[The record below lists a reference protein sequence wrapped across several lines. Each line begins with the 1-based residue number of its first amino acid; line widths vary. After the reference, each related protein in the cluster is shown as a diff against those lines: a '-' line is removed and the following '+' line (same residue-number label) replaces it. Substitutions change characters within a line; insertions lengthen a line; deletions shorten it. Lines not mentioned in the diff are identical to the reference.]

1 MAEIEFSALSRS
13 CLKRRNPDADALQ
26 RQITAYQS
34 ERNAAGVTIDW
45 RFSTHDAR
53 TKLHRFYPCL
63 SNIDRVPEVIPC
75 CNSMQCPSK
84 RKSANTVDAGQ
95 QTPSAK
101 VWVTFLNAATGHY
114 PGAEGAKL
122 TTMIDIEIPHIARE
136 LHLAGEQVKAT
147 VGLLDDGAT
156 VPFIARYR
164 KEHTSSLD
172 EVAITSIRDRLSQLR
187 ELRDRRE
194 AILASL
200 EKRGLLSQEL
210 RKAILSAQS
219 MAVLEDTYLPHRPKR
234 RTRAAVARE
243 RGLEPLAL
251 RLWGQGDFDVATAA
265 DEYVN
270 PQAGVDNAKEAL
282 SGARDIIAEW
292 VSEDSTARRR
302 IRELFWSQGIISAT
316 VTAGTVPAGKDAA
329 AAKYRDY
336 FDWREPIASAPS
348 HRILAMLRGEK
359 ESLLSVHIAP
369 PVSSATAILE
379 RLFVRAETE
388 AAQQIGLAIR
398 DRYKPL
404 LESALETEVRKAA
417 RVRAEDTAIGVFAD
431 NMREL
436 LLAPALGQQNTLALD
451 PGFRSGCKLVCLDRQ
466 GHLLHHDT
474 VYPLLGERGEQE
486 SARKILLLCRQYHIE
501 VIAVGNGTAGR
512 ETQAFLRTLGLDP
525 QIAVV
530 MVNESGASVYS
541 ASEAART
548 EFPDQ
553 DITVRGAV
561 SIGRRLMDPLAELVK
576 IDPKSIGVGQY
587 QHDVDQK
594 ALKQRLDDVVVS
606 CVNQVGVELNTAS
619 RELLSYVSGLGPR
632 LANAIVEYRN
642 RNGPFTS
649 RYALQKVPRLGPRA
663 FEQAAGFLRIR
674 AGVQPLD
681 ASAVH
686 PESYP
691 VVEAIA
697 RDLGRPLDELLGDAA
712 IGGQIDPSRYVS
724 DQIGLPTLNDIV
736 AELARPG
743 RDPRQEFEPFDFA
756 AGVHRI
762 EDLTVGMKLPG
773 VITNVTGFGAF
784 VDVGVHQDGLV
795 HISQLAEG
803 FVSNPSDVVKVQQRV
818 WVTVLEVD
826 LERKRIALSLK

>member
-1 MAEIEFSALSRS
+1 M
-13 CLKRRNPDADALQ
+13 
-26 RQITAYQS
+26 
-34 ERNAAGVTIDW
+34 
-45 RFSTHDAR
+45 
-53 TKLHRFYPCL
+53 
-63 SNIDRVPEVIPC
+63 
-75 CNSMQCPSK
+75 
-84 RKSANTVDAGQ
+84 
-95 QTPSAK
+95 
-101 VWVTFLNAATGHY
+101 
-114 PGAEGAKL
+114 
-122 TTMIDIEIPHIARE
+122 TTMIDIEIPQIARE
-136 LHLAGEQVKAT
+136 LHLAGEQVEAT
-147 VGLLDDGAT
+147 VGLLDGGAT

-164 KEHTSSLD
+164 KEHTGSLD

-194 AILASL
+194 VILASL
-200 EKRGLLSQEL
+200 EKQGLLSEEL
-210 RKAILSAQS
+210 RKAVLSAAS
-219 MAVLEDTYLPHRPKR
+219 MAVLEDTYLPYRPKR
-234 RTRAAVARE
+234 RTRAAIARE
-243 RGLEPLAL
+243 RGLESLAL
-251 RLWGQGDFDVATAA
+251 RLWGQGGFDVAIAA
-265 DEYVN
+265 GEYVN
-270 PQAGVDNAKEAL
+270 PQAGVDNVNEAL

-292 VSEDSTARRR
+292 VSEDSTARRA
-302 IRELFWSQGIISAT
+302 IRELFWAQGTISAT
-316 VTAGTVPAGKDAA
+316 VASGKDAE

-336 FDWREPIASAPS
+336 FDWQEPIAGAPS

-359 ESLLSVHIAP
+359 ESLLSVHFAP
-369 PVSSATAILE
+369 PVLSATAILG
-379 RLFVRAETE
+379 RIFVKGETE

-404 LESALETEVRKAA
+404 LESAMETEVRKAA

-431 NMREL
+431 NMRGL
-436 LLAPALGQQNTLALD
+436 LLAPALGQKNIMALD

-474 VYPLLGERGEQE
+474 VYPLLGERGEEE
-486 SARKILLLCRQYHIE
+486 SARKILLLCRQYCIE
-501 VIAVGNGTAGR
+501 AIAVGNGTAGR
-512 ETQAFLRTLGLDP
+512 ETEAFLRTLELEP

-587 QHDVDQK
+587 QHDIDQK

-642 RNGPFTS
+642 LNGPFTS
-649 RYALQKVPRLGPRA
+649 RAALKKVPRLGPKA

-674 AGVQPLD
+674 EGTQPLD

-724 DQIGLPTLNDIV
+724 DQIGLPTLNDIIG
-736 AELARPG
+736 ELARPG

-784 VDVGVHQDGLV
+784 VDVGIHQDGLV
-795 HISQLAEG
+795 HISQLADG

-826 LERKRIALSLK
+826 VERKRIALSLK

>member
-1 MAEIEFSALSRS
+1 MGNGLGEAMR
-13 CLKRRNPDADALQ
+13 
-26 RQITAYQS
+26 
-34 ERNAAGVTIDW
+34 
-45 RFSTHDAR
+45 
-53 TKLHRFYPCL
+53 
-63 SNIDRVPEVIPC
+63 
-75 CNSMQCPSK
+75 
-84 RKSANTVDAGQ
+84 
-95 QTPSAK
+95 
-101 VWVTFLNAATGHY
+101 Y
-114 PGAEGAKL
+114 PGAEDAKL

-136 LHLAGEQVKAT
+136 LHLAGEQVEAT

-164 KEHTSSLD
+164 KEHTGSLD

-200 EKRGLLSQEL
+200 EKRGLLSEEL
-210 RKAILSAQS
+210 RKAVLSAES
-219 MAVLEDTYLPHRPKR
+219 MAVLEDAYLPYRPKR
-234 RTRAAVARE
+234 RTRAAIARE
-243 RGLEPLAL
+243 RGLESLAL
-251 RLWGQGDFDVATAA
+251 RLWDQGDFDVAMAA

-270 PQAGVDNAKEAL
+270 PQAGVDDIKEAL

-292 VSEDSTARRR
+292 VSEDSTARRD
-302 IRELFWSQGIISAT
+302 IRELFWSQGAISAT
-316 VTAGTVPAGKDAA
+316 VTSGKDAE

-379 RLFVRAETE
+379 RIFVRAETE

-404 LESALETEVRKAA
+404 LESAMETEIRKAA

-436 LLAPALGQQNTLALD
+436 LLAPALGQKNILALD

-474 VYPLLGERGEQE
+474 VYPLLGERGEEE
-486 SARKILLLCRQYHIE
+486 SARKILLLCRQYRIE
-501 VIAVGNGTAGR
+501 AIAMGNGTAGR
-512 ETQAFLRTLGLDP
+512 ETEAFLRTLELDP

-649 RYALQKVPRLGPRA
+649 RDALKKVPRLGPKA

-674 AGVQPLD
+674 AGAQPLD

-756 AGVHRI
+756 AGIHRI

>member
-1 MAEIEFSALSRS
+1 M
-13 CLKRRNPDADALQ
+13 
-26 RQITAYQS
+26 
-34 ERNAAGVTIDW
+34 
-45 RFSTHDAR
+45 
-53 TKLHRFYPCL
+53 
-63 SNIDRVPEVIPC
+63 
-75 CNSMQCPSK
+75 
-84 RKSANTVDAGQ
+84 
-95 QTPSAK
+95 
-101 VWVTFLNAATGHY
+101 
-114 PGAEGAKL
+114 

-136 LHLAGEQVKAT
+136 LHLAGEQVAAT

-156 VPFIARYR
+156 APFIARYR
-164 KEHTSSLD
+164 KEHTGSLD

-187 ELRDRRE
+187 ELRERRE

-210 RKAILSAQS
+210 RKAVLSAQS
-219 MAVLEDTYLPHRPKR
+219 MAVLEDTYLPYRPRR
-234 RTRAAVARE
+234 RTRAAIARE
-243 RGLEPLAL
+243 RGLEPLAS

-282 SGARDIIAEW
+282 RGARDIIAEW

-302 IRELFWSQGIISAT
+302 IRELFWSQGAISAT
-316 VTAGTVPAGKDAA
+316 VTAGTVTAGTDAA
-329 AAKYRDY
+329 ATKYRDY
-336 FDWREPIASAPS
+336 FDWQEPIASAPS

-359 ESLLSVHIAP
+359 EALLSVRIAP

-379 RLFVRAETE
+379 RLFVRGETE

-398 DRYKPL
+398 ERYKPL

-431 NMREL
+431 NLRQL

-486 SARKILLLCRQYHIE
+486 SARKILPLCRQYRIE
-501 VIAVGNGTAGR
+501 AIAVGNGTAGR

-548 EFPDQ
+548 EFPEH

-619 RELLSYVSGLGPR
+619 PELLSYVSGLGPR

-649 RYALQKVPRLGPRA
+649 RDALQKVPRLGPKA

-674 AGVQPLD
+674 EGAQPLD
-681 ASAVH
+681 VSAVH

-697 RDLGRPLDELLGDAA
+697 RDLGRPPDELLGDAA
-712 IGGQIDPSRYVS
+712 IGGLIDPSRYVS
-724 DQIGLPTLNDIV
+724 DRIGLPTLNDIV

-743 RDPRQEFEPFDFA
+743 RDPRPEFEPFDFA

-762 EDLTVGMKLPG
+762 EDLTVGMQLPG

-784 VDVGVHQDGLV
+784 VDVGVHQDGLA

-818 WVTVLEVD
+818 WVTVLAVD

>member
-1 MAEIEFSALSRS
+1 M
-13 CLKRRNPDADALQ
+13 
-26 RQITAYQS
+26 
-34 ERNAAGVTIDW
+34 
-45 RFSTHDAR
+45 
-53 TKLHRFYPCL
+53 
-63 SNIDRVPEVIPC
+63 
-75 CNSMQCPSK
+75 
-84 RKSANTVDAGQ
+84 
-95 QTPSAK
+95 
-101 VWVTFLNAATGHY
+101 
-114 PGAEGAKL
+114 
-122 TTMIDIEIPHIARE
+122 TTMIDIEIPQIARE
-136 LHLAGEQVKAT
+136 LHLAGEQVEAT

-164 KEHTSSLD
+164 KEHTGSLD

-200 EKRGLLSQEL
+200 EKRGLLSEEL
-210 RKAILSAQS
+210 RKAVLCAES
-219 MAVLEDTYLPHRPKR
+219 MAVLEDAYLPYRPKR
-234 RTRAAVARE
+234 RTRAALARE
-243 RGLEPLAL
+243 RGLESLAL
-251 RLWGQGDFDVATAA
+251 RLWGQGDFDVAIAA

-270 PQAGVDNAKEAL
+270 PQTGVDNVKEAL
-282 SGARDIIAEW
+282 NGARDIIAEW
-292 VSEDSTARRR
+292 VNEDSTARRD
-302 IRELFWSQGIISAT
+302 IRELFWSQGAISAT
-316 VTAGTVPAGKDAA
+316 VTSGKDAE

-336 FDWREPIASAPS
+336 FDWQEPIASAPS

-379 RLFVRAETE
+379 RIFVRAETE

-404 LESALETEVRKAA
+404 LESAMETEIRKAA

-436 LLAPALGQQNTLALD
+436 LLAPALGQKNILALD

-486 SARKILLLCRQYHIE
+486 SARKILLLCRQYRIE
-501 VIAVGNGTAGR
+501 AIAVGNGTAGR
-512 ETQAFLRTLGLDP
+512 ETQAFLRTLELDP

-649 RYALQKVPRLGPRA
+649 RAALQKVPRLGPKA

-674 AGVQPLD
+674 EGSQPLD

-712 IGGQIDPSRYVS
+712 IGGQIDPSRYVG

-795 HISQLAEG
+795 HISQLADG

>member
-1 MAEIEFSALSRS
+1 M
-13 CLKRRNPDADALQ
+13 
-26 RQITAYQS
+26 
-34 ERNAAGVTIDW
+34 
-45 RFSTHDAR
+45 
-53 TKLHRFYPCL
+53 
-63 SNIDRVPEVIPC
+63 
-75 CNSMQCPSK
+75 
-84 RKSANTVDAGQ
+84 
-95 QTPSAK
+95 
-101 VWVTFLNAATGHY
+101 
-114 PGAEGAKL
+114 
-122 TTMIDIEIPHIARE
+122 TTLIDIAIPQICQELQLARE
-136 LHLAGEQVKAT
+136 QVEAT
-147 VGLLDDGAT
+147 VGLLDNGAT

-164 KEHTSSLD
+164 KESTGSLD

-194 AILASL
+194 VILASL
-200 EKRGLLSQEL
+200 EKRGLLSEEL
-210 RKAILSAQS
+210 RAAVLAAES

-234 RTRAAVARE
+234 RTRAAIARE
-243 RGLEPLAL
+243 RGLESLAL
-251 RLWGQGDFDVATAA
+251 RIWGQEDFDVAPAA
-265 DEYVN
+265 AEYIN
-270 PQAGVDNAKEAL
+270 LQTGVENAKGAL

-292 VSEDSTARRR
+292 VSEDSTARRE
-302 IRELFWSQGIISAT
+302 IRELFWSRGAISAT
-316 VTAGTVPAGKDAA
+316 VAAGKEPA

-336 FDWREPIASAPS
+336 FDWQEPVASAPS

-379 RLFVRAETE
+379 RIFVRGETE
-388 AAQQIGLAIR
+388 AAEQIRLAVR
-398 DRYKPL
+398 ERYKPL
-404 LESALETEVRKAA
+404 LESPMETEVRKAA
-417 RVRAEDTAIGVFAD
+417 RVRAEDTAIRVFAD
-431 NMREL
+431 NLREL

-451 PGFRSGCKLVCLDRQ
+451 PGFRSGCKLACLDRQ

-474 VYPLLGERGEQE
+474 VYPLLGERDEE
-486 SARKILLLCRQYHIE
+486 EAASKILLLCRQYRIE
-501 VIAVGNGTAGR
+501 AIAVGNGTGGR
-512 ETQAFLRTLGLDP
+512 ETEAFLRTLELDP
-525 QIAVV
+525 QTAVV

-548 EFPDQ
+548 EFPDH

-594 ALKQRLDDVVVS
+594 ALKERLDDVVVS

-642 RNGPFTS
+642 RNGPFAS
-649 RYALQKVPRLGPRA
+649 RDSLKKVPRLGPKA

-674 AGVQPLD
+674 EGAQPLD

-697 RDLGRPLDELLGDAA
+697 KDVGRSLDQVLGDAS

-724 DQIGLPTLNDIV
+724 DRVGLPTLHDIV
-736 AELARPG
+736 EELARPG

-803 FVSNPSDVVKVQQRV
+803 FVRNPSDVVKVQQRV
-818 WVTVLEVD
+818 WVTVLDVD
-826 LERKRIALSLK
+826 LERKRIGLSLK